1 MGLGPAIS
9 AWFAA
14 AFPKLSALEI
24 DAQAESTSLSTACSE
39 PPTYGTATPCSEP
52 LIGEHRGAG
61 EQSAARPSAA
71 DGSASN
77 RLSSSR
83 SSIRRLGVSGPRPS
97 GALGLAMAVVYPA
110 SLGLDEGL
118 ADLLIKGWA
127 GMLSQPDPSHPVL
140 YISIVAWCLS
150 AFASALWWM
159 RKVFAR
165 CALMGSDGR

>member
-1 MGLGPAIS
+1 
-9 AWFAA
+9 
-14 AFPKLSALEI
+14 
-24 DAQAESTSLSTACSE
+24 
-39 PPTYGTATPCSEP
+39 
-52 LIGEHRGAG
+52 
-61 EQSAARPSAA
+61 
-71 DGSASN
+71 
-77 RLSSSR
+77 
-83 SSIRRLGVSGPRPS
+83 
-97 GALGLAMAVVYPA
+97 MAVVYPA

-165 CALMGSDGR
+165 YETTAALPIEYGSLNFANVGTGLLFYQEYRMMEGSGIALILGGLVVIIAGIAVGTLRFGGRCENLV